1 LPDPDTAIDCEV
13 APLDQRYEAAAD
25 AVRVTCAPSQKVV
38 GPSADTV
45 AAGSDDTATFVAAL
59 VALQPFASVVATL
72 YPPLVATV
80 IDCVVA
86 PFDQRY
92 DDAGDAVSTTLP
104 AAQNVVA
111 PPAVM
116 TGVDGAFTVTDV
128 AALVALQPFAFA
140 TVTL

>member
-1 LPDPDTAIDCEV
+1 LPDAVTVIARV
-13 APLDQRYEAAAD
+13 FAPLDQRYDAPAD
-25 AVRVTCAPSQKVV
+25 AVSVTLPPAQKVV
-38 GPSADTV
+38 GPSAETA
-45 AAGSDDTATFVAAL
+45 AAGSGDTVTFVAAL

-72 YPPLVATV
+72 YAPLAATV

-92 DDAGDAVSTTLP
+92 DAAADAVSVTLP
-104 AAQNVVA
+104 PAQNVVA

-116 TGVDGAFTVTDV
+116 TGVAGAVTVTVV
-128 AALVALQPFAFA
+128 AALVALQPFAFV